1 MEKGFVLRFAGSACL
16 IAVIAFLVCYLAFQ
30 ALVAFGVLIGIL
42 VIGAAILG
50 AFYLIDRRRIREGPR
65 F

>member
-1 MEKGFVLRFAGSACL
+1 MEKGFVLRFAGITCL
-16 IAVIAFLVCYLAFQ
+16 IAVAAFLVCWIAFQ
-30 ALVAFGVLIGIL
+30 ALVAFGVLIAL
-42 VIGAAILG
+42 VIIGAAILG